1 LPTVGL
7 GLSVEAGTEE
17 PARRGRA
24 AAVSRFLGVRRELGA
39 ALVSVAG
46 LVGRPVRGADGEL
59 VGRLADVV
67 VRSEAGYPAVA
78 GFVVRIGPRRA
89 WVHAQD
95 VAGVEQG
102 QLRLLS
108 SRFDL
113 QEVLRRP
120 GEIQLVADVIDHQ
133 LVDMDGVQVVRAAD
147 LYLAAPSGTWRLVG
161 VDVSLVSF
169 LRRALPGRPG
179 RHPSPAKVLD
189 WAGVQPFG
197 ITGGPVRLS
206 RPNSG
211 VHRLRPAEMA
221 DLLEDLG
228 RAERRELLAALDTE
242 AAADALEEMSA
253 PDVLAVLR
261 DAPVERAAELVASME
276 SDEAADALRDLP
288 EDEREDMLRAMPAE
302 SARELRTLLTY
313 EEATAGGVMTSGFV
327 LVGSTATVGDAVA
340 ALRAAAG
347 RSDQGAGLV
356 VVDQEGRLLDDVT
369 VFELLGVDPGRPIA
383 ELVGPPW
390 PVTVPPS
397 AGLREV
403 VSTMT
408 DNRGSSIVVVDE
420 QERPIGR
427 ILADDVIDAL
437 TRRDDRRWPWQR
449 RIGPSS

>member
-1 LPTVGL
+1 
-7 GLSVEAGTEE
+7 LSVVAGTEE
-17 PARRGRA
+17 PAHRGRVA
-24 AAVSRFLGVRRELGA
+24 AASRFLGVRRELGA

-46 LVGRPVRGADGEL
+46 LVGRPVRGADSEL

-67 VRSEAGYPAVA
+67 VRSEAGYPPVA

-89 WVHAQD
+89 WVHARD

-113 QEVLRRP
+113 QDVLRRP

-147 LYLAAPSGTWRLVG
+147 LYLASPSGTWRLVG

-179 RHPSPAKVLD
+179 RHPSPGKVLD

-288 EDEREDMLRAMPAE
+288 EDEREDVLRAMPAE

-313 EEATAGGVMTSGFV
+313 EEATAGGVMTSGLV

-369 VFELLGVDPGRPIA
+369 VFELLGVDPDRPIA

-420 QERPIGR
+420 QERPVGR

-449 RIGPSS
+449 WIGPSS

>member
-1 LPTVGL
+1 MPTIGL
-7 GLSVEAGTEE
+7 GLSVVAGTEE
-17 PARRGRA
+17 PAHRGRVA
-24 AAVSRFLGVRRELGA
+24 AASRFLGVRRELGA

-67 VRSEAGYPAVA
+67 VRSEAGYPPVA

-89 WVHAQD
+89 WVHARD

-113 QEVLRRP
+113 QDVLRRP

-147 LYLAAPSGTWRLVG
+147 LYLASPSGTWRLVG

-179 RHPSPAKVLD
+179 RHPSPGKVLD

-288 EDEREDMLRAMPAE
+288 EDEREDVLRAMPAE

-313 EEATAGGVMTSGFV
+313 EEATAGGVMTSGLV

-356 VVDQEGRLLDDVT
+356 VVDQDGRLLDDVS
-369 VFELLGVDPGRPIA
+369 VFELLGVAPGRLVA

-420 QERPIGR
+420 QERPVGR

-449 RIGPSS
+449 WIGPSS

>member
-1 LPTVGL
+1 VATGAELP
-7 GLSVEAGTEE
+7 
-17 PARRGRA
+17 PRRSRVA
-24 AAVSRFLGVRRELGA
+24 AASRFLGVRRELGTS
-39 ALVSVAG
+39 LVSVAG
-46 LVGRPVRGADGEL
+46 LVGRPVRGRGGEL

-89 WVHAQD
+89 WVHARD

-113 QEVLRRP
+113 QDVLRRP
-120 GEIQLVADVIDHQ
+120 GEIQLVLDVIDQQ
-133 LVDMDGVQVVRAAD
+133 LVDMDMDGVRVVRAAD
-147 LYLAAPSGTWRLVG
+147 LYLASPGEIWRLVG

-179 RHPSPAKVLD
+179 RQPSPAKVLD

-197 ITGGPVRLS
+197 ITGGPVRLN

-228 RAERRELLAALDTE
+228 RSERRELLAALDTDM
-242 AAADALEEMSA
+242 AADALEEMNA

-261 DAPVERAAELVASME
+261 DAPVERAAELLASME

-288 EDEREDMLRAMPAE
+288 DDEREDVLRAMPAE
-302 SARELRTLLTY
+302 AVRELRTLLTY
-313 EEATAGGVMTSGFV
+313 EEETAGGVMTSGMV
-327 LVGSTATVGDAVA
+327 LVGSSATVGDAVA
-340 ALRAAAG
+340 ALRSAAG
-347 RSDQGAGLV
+347 RSDQQAGVV
-356 VVDQEGRLLDDVT
+356 VVDQDGRLLDDVS
-369 VFELLGVDPGRPIA
+369 VFELLGVAPGRPVA

-390 PVTVPPS
+390 PVTVPPG

-449 RIGPSS
+449 WIGPSS